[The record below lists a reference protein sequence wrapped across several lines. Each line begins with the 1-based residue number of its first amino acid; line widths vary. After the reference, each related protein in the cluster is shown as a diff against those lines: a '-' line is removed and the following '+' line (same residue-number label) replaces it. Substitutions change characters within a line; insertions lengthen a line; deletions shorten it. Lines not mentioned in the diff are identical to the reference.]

1 MSSDDQRQQRERYL
15 NEQIA
20 RQQRGE
26 PIDVDW
32 VREELDRVRKEQ
44 QETLASSKR
53 RLWLLMAV
61 LAILFV
67 AMVVARMR

>member
-1 MSSDDQRQQRERYL
+1 MSSDDQRQERERYL

-32 VREELDRVRKEQ
+32 VREELDRVRKQQ
-44 QETLASSKR
+44 QETLAASKR
-53 RLWLLMAV
+53 RLWWLMAV